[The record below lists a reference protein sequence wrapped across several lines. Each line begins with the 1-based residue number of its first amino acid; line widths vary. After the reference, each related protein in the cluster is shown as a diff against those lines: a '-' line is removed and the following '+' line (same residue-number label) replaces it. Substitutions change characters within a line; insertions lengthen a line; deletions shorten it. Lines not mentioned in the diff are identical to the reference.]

1 MSLRRRLGLLPA
13 AVAVWAAAL
22 AACTN
27 PTTTAVTPGLLVV
40 DSMVVPSQG
49 VSPAPERT
57 YEYDSPLVRP
67 DSVLSTLWRAGLSFD
82 AAWLPLDYRCEDPRG
97 PRLTV
102 QLPRPDARMANHDF
116 TLGTGRLGCATE
128 LTKYVLVPAG
138 SDG

>member
-1 MSLRRRLGLLPA
+1 MSLRRRMGLLPA
-13 AVAVWAAAL
+13 GIAAWAAAL

-27 PTTTAVTPGLLVV
+27 PTTGVGSVPFVV

-49 VSPAPERT
+49 VSPASERT
-57 YEYDSPLVRP
+57 YEYDPPLVRP
-67 DSVLSTLWRAGLSFD
+67 DSVLSALWRAGLPFE

-102 QLPRPDARMANHDF
+102 QLPRADARMADHDF

-128 LTKYVLVPAG
+128 LTKYVPVPAG